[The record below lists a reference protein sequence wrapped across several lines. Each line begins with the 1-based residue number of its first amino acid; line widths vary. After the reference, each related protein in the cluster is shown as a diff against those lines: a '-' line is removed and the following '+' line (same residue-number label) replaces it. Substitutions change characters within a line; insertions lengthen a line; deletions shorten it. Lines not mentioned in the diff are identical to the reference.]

1 MNKSDIL
8 MFLQNCTCK
17 KYCPLPHHNICKLVE
32 RERVTLEKRDTLRK
46 ETHFVFFLVTDVP
59 GFFVLLTNKFS
70 ITFTNE
76 ILFFPEYG
84 KFHEK
89 SCSYE

>member
-17 KYCPLPHHNICKLVE
+17 KYCPLPPHNICKLVE
-32 RERVTLEKRDTLRK
+32 RERVTLEKRDTLHK
-46 ETHFVFFLVTDVP
+46 ETHFVFFLVTDVS
-59 GFFVLLTNKFS
+59 GSF
-70 ITFTNE
+70 
-76 ILFFPEYG
+76 
-84 KFHEK
+84 EK